1 MKNVPINFDCIPAR
15 FQRAANFQSLR
26 GIRSTNKTKFHI
38 KSLQQ
43 IFIWKFEAQ
52 GSETAYV
59 SQSLWCTRWSRNC
72 YLCGDRFMEQPR
84 PCLLNQRH
92 LSSASV
98 PPRRPTV
105 LKHCEE
111 AGKKKIGAQRLFVIE
126 WDVCW
131 LGWNRR
137 CFGLPTFLVCS
148 VFLLMS
154 AGPRRWLLRTNTPLG
169 QMWKKL
175 QTCTPFTLG
184 TNRKFKSDAKFKA
197 VRDRDA
203 SSSVAHQFFCV
214 QVTIETTPARFQL
227 PTDRSLWPS
236 IGLRTGSNSSIQILL
251 FT

>member
-38 KSLQQ
+38 KSLKQ
-43 IFIWKFEAQ
+43 IFIWKFKAQ

-111 AGKKKIGAQRLFVIE
+111 AGKKKNRSSAFICDWMRCLLTWVKQTLFWPADISGLLRVFV
-126 WDVCW
+126 DVCRATAMIAAHKHSTRPDVEEVAN
-131 LGWNRR
+131 LY
-137 CFGLPTFLVCS
+137 TFHI
-148 VFLLMS
+148 
-154 AGPRRWLLRTNTPLG
+154 RN
-169 QMWKKL
+169 
-175 QTCTPFTLG
+175 
-184 TNRKFKSDAKFKA
+184 
-197 VRDRDA
+197 
-203 SSSVAHQFFCV
+203 
-214 QVTIETTPARFQL
+214 
-227 PTDRSLWPS
+227 
-236 IGLRTGSNSSIQILL
+236 
-251 FT
+251 